1 MSPTLSVI
9 IPTLNAE
16 GEIGQLLSSI
26 EQQTIQPCDI
36 LVVDSSS
43 DDGTRNEVREHSGVD
58 LCVIERSSF
67 NHGATRDMALR
78 RTTGDIVCFLTQDA
92 MPDGPYYLENLIQP
106 MLKDSLVALSSGR
119 QLPKQMRGA
128 LNSWLGS
135 SIIRAPLRCEA
146 LTTLRRLESRHS
158 SAPTCARPTD
168 ATLIFPA
175 VAFSAS
181 IQTKTC

>member
-1 MSPTLSVI
+1 MSPTLSVV

-26 EQQTIQPCDI
+26 EQQTIRPCDI

-43 DDGTRNEVREHSGVD
+43 DDGTRNEVGEHPGVD

-92 MPDGPYYLENLIQP
+92 MPDGSHYLENLIQP
-106 MLKDSLVALSSGR
+106 MLEDPLVALSSGR
-119 QLPKQMRGA
+119 QLPKPDARRFEQLVREFNYPSESSVRSA
-128 LNSWLGS
+128 DDLETLGIKTFFCS
-135 SIIRAPLRCEA
+135 DVCSAY
-146 LTTLRRLESRHS
+146 RR
-158 SAPTCARPTD
+158 D
-168 ATLIFPA
+168 A
-175 VAFSAS
+175 
-181 IQTKTC
+181 